1 MIRTNLLLPIGAALL
16 LIGMS
21 TNAEAGGRRVRSSVP
36 VVTGVPVA
44 SPTSAVIVPS
54 VPVPTV
60 ARSPYLGTFRPDPT
74 LVIRS
79 GYNTGGGYSPGDLP
93 TSYGSMSLYGPFSRL
108 RSVPTE
114 VVTYSRGYDGVLR
127 PTSSGISY
135 EYTNPALYPDTTL
148 VPTRM
153 TIDPSNGSRVR
164 SGFGRYL
171 LGQQ

>member
-1 MIRTNLLLPIGAALL
+1 MIRITLLLPIGATLL
-16 LIGMS
+16 LIAAPPG
-21 TNAEAGGRRVRSSVP
+21 AEAGGRRVRPPAP
-36 VVTGVPVA
+36 VVSGVPVA
-44 SPTSAVIVPS
+44 SPTSTVILPAEA
-54 VPVPTV
+54 VPTA

-74 LVIRS
+74 LMVRS
-79 GYNTGGGYSPGDLP
+79 GYNTGGGFAPAGLP

-108 RSVPTE
+108 RSLPTE

-135 EYTNPALYPDTTL
+135 EYTNPAQYPDTTL

-153 TIDPSNGSRVR
+153 TIDPTNGSRVR